1 MAHTPPRTRL
11 GNSRMKINHARHIAL
26 VLAFVAGAI
35 ATFAHSMNSRLIVQS
50 TTSTDNSG
58 LYLHLLPLFKEATGI
73 DVQVV
78 AVGTG
83 QAIRNARNGDG
94 DVLLVHAKSAEQ
106 AFVASGHG
114 VERFDLMYNDFVIVG
129 PADDPAGI
137 AALPDAIAS
146 LEKIAR
152 APAVFVSRGDDSG
165 THKAERALW
174 EQIDIDVDAASGDWY
189 RETGSGMGATIN
201 VAVGSNGYTLTD
213 RATWIAFGNKAQHRI
228 LVEGDPQLFNQYGV
242 TRVNE
247 QRHPKV
253 NSADAVIFVDWL
265 LSEEGQQAIADYRL
279 DGQQLFFPNAGR

>member
-1 MAHTPPRTRL
+1 
-11 GNSRMKINHARHIAL
+11 MKINHARHIAL